1 MQNVIIKGRDNPVT
15 FVFAFTGHM
24 EAQGLNNFNSITVEI
39 GNESYD
45 LTNNVEII
53 DKHTLSLNIGAVTT
67 LADGNYNPEIVG
79 VSATYPNGFL
89 LTGCKKKTLAGFV
102 TVTSC

>member
-15 FVFAFTGHM
+15 FIFSFTGHM
-24 EAQGLNNFNSITVEI
+24 EAQGLNNFTAITVDI
-39 GNESYD
+39 GSESYN
-45 LTNNVEII
+45 LTNAVSIV
-53 DKHTLSLNIGAVTT
+53 DKHTLRLNIGAVTA

-79 VSATYPNGFL
+79 TSVTYPNGFL

-102 TVTSC
+102 TVTTC

>member
-1 MQNVIIKGRDNPVT
+1 MQNVIIKGRDNPVV
-15 FVFAFTGHM
+15 FVFEFTGDM
-24 EAQGLNNFNSITVEI
+24 AANGLNNFSAITVDV
-39 GNESYD
+39 GVESYN
-45 LTNNVEII
+45 LTNAVSVV
-53 DKHTLSLNIGAVTT
+53 DKNTLSLNIGSATS
-67 LADGNYNPEIVG
+67 LADGNYNPEIIG

>member
-1 MQNVIIKGRDNPVT
+1 MQNVIIKGRDNPVV
-15 FVFAFTGHM
+15 FVFEFTGDMAAH
-24 EAQGLNNFNSITVEI
+24 GLNAFSQITVEV
-39 GNESYD
+39 GSESYN
-45 LTNNVEII
+45 LTNAVDVT
-53 DKHTLSLNIGAVTT
+53 DKNTLSLNIGAATT

-79 VSATYPNGFL
+79 VSATYPNGYL